1 MEPDI
6 SALAL
11 YVPRLPAGALT
22 SVCITLDHCW
32 QEAEEVF
39 SSAQSVPL
47 QMMVLL
53 GEKEGEEH
61 CVAASAVVTAIQLEE
76 ERTHIHFRDL
86 LPIAA
91 RPLAPCLLDEEE
103 ELLDAASLNEARLV
117 MTPPFLLDEPKTFL
131 LTWNPLNEVPIAD
144 FEEVRRQLAS
154 GEPCSWHWTCRSN
167 RKVRAGDR
175 FLMLRKG
182 DRPRGIVGSGWIRTN
197 AWYDAQNVSYVDILW
212 RRLVD
217 PNRPLD
223 TATIQ
228 GTDHVH
234 WSPQGSGIELPE
246 DAFEAVWQA
255 WDAYSAN
262 DRAADRPPT
271 LRPAEARLPLTPAAE
286 ADTESAEDAAS
297 SVEGRLIEGWST
309 HRERDPENRAR
320 CLAAHGYRCAVCTMS
335 FAEEY
340 GEIGEGFIHIHH
352 EQPLAASDMETG
364 TEHDPVSSMKPV
376 CPNCHAMLHRGKD
389 ATRAEVR
396 SIAELKALRAAAQE
410 MKSRL
415 DGSR

>member
-1 MEPDI
+1 MESDI

-11 YVPRLPAGALT
+11 YVPNLPEGTLT
-22 SVCITLDHCW
+22 SDRLTLEHCW

-61 CVAASAVVTAIQLEE
+61 CVAASAVVTAIQLEK
-76 ERTHIHFRDL
+76 ERTHIHFKDL

-103 ELLDAASLNEARLV
+103 ELLEAGSLNEARLV
-117 MTPPFLLDEPKTFL
+117 TTPSFVLEVPKTFL
-131 LTWNPLNEVPIAD
+131 LTWNPLNEVPMAE
-144 FEEVRRQLAS
+144 FEEARRQLAS

-167 RKVRAGDR
+167 RKVRAGDH

-182 DRPRGIVGSGWIRTN
+182 DKPRGIVGSGWIRTN
-197 AWYDAQNVSYVDILW
+197 AWYDAQDVSYVDILW

-228 GTDHVH
+228 GADQVH

-262 DRAADRPPT
+262 DRAAERPPT
-271 LRPAEARLPLTPAAE
+271 VRPAEARLPLTPAAQTE
-286 ADTESAEDAAS
+286 TESAEDAAS

-309 HRERDPENRAR
+309 HRERDPVNRAR
-320 CLAAHGYRCAVCTMS
+320 CLAAHGYRCAVCAMS

-352 EQPLAASDMETG
+352 ENPLAASDDAAG
-364 TEHDPVSSMKPV
+364 AVHDPETTMKPV
-376 CPNCHAMLHRGKD
+376 CPNCHAMLHRGQD
-389 ATRAEVR
+389 ATRGEVR
-396 SIAELKALRAAAQE
+396 SIAELKALRAEAQE
-410 MKSRL
+410 MKNTFNGGR
-415 DGSR
+415 